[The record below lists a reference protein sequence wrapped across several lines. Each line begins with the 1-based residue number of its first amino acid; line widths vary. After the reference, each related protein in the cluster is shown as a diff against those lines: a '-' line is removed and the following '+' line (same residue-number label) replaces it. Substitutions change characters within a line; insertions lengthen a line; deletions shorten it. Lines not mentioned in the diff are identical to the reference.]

1 MARVSILCR
10 RLLMESVGARRKE
23 LSMVVLECDCEA
35 ESGRIIHLLN
45 KGECLQCTEISV
57 TSFLKESYNTL
68 FVYFPLSLTQ
78 TNDSSFSL
86 QKR

>member
-10 RLLMESVGARRKE
+10 RLLMESVATRRNE
-23 LSMVVLECDCEA
+23 LSMAVLECDCEA
-35 ESGRIIHLLN
+35 ESGQIIHLLN
-45 KGECLQCTEISV
+45 KGESLQCSEVSV
-57 TSFLKESYNTL
+57 TPFIKERYKTL
-68 FVYFPLSLTQ
+68 FVDFPLSLTK